1 MPPVRHLTTPA
12 RLALGLLPL
21 LLAGSGCGQAE
32 TSPFERFER
41 LPTVEQLVTVDLGEY
56 VVPVPVEP
64 GEDASGVA
72 ATQLQIEFFL
82 HAAVLPEHVRSLRQN
97 YERLEG
103 RFRDNVIDVCRNTSV
118 EDLLDPS
125 LTTLKTH
132 LADSMKPF
140 LGDAQLERIHIVDPQ
155 VKRL

>member
-1 MPPVRHLTTPA
+1 MESPRSNSNRYP
-12 RLALGLLPL
+12 
-21 LLAGSGCGQAE
+21 LLAGLACLLAGAGCGQTE

-41 LPTVEQLVTVDLGEY
+41 LPTIEQLVTVDLGEF

-64 GEDASGVA
+64 GEDATPIS
-72 ATQLQIEFFL
+72 ATQVQIEFFL
-82 HAAVLPEHVRSLRQN
+82 HAAVLPEHERTLRQN

-103 RFRDNVIDVCRNTSV
+103 RFRDNVIDVCRNTSI
-118 EDLLDPS
+118 EDLLDPG

-140 LGDAQLERIHIVDPQ
+140 IGDARIERIHIVDPQ